1 VSAGPGDLAAAVRA
15 TVVGHRAGDEREAAA
30 AQAFVVAFD
39 RLERPLDED
48 ADPTHVT
55 ASAIVVGR
63 RGVLLHKHRRLGR
76 WLQPGGH
83 LEPGEAPADA
93 ALRECLE
100 ETGLPATFPPG
111 GPRLLRLDVHTA
123 ARGHV
128 HLDLCFL
135 ATAPDADPDP
145 PPGESQEVAWFPWEE
160 AERLADDGLSGGL
173 RSARR
178 VMPTLAGPGKW
189 EELS

>member
-1 VSAGPGDLAAAVRA
+1 MDATAAVRA
-15 TVVGHRAGDEREAAA
+15 TVVDHRPGDRSEATARL
-30 AQAFVVAFD
+30 AFLAAFD
-39 RLERPLDED
+39 RLDRPLDEH

-55 ASAIVVGR
+55 ASAIVVGT

-83 LEPGEAPADA
+83 LEPGEPPAEA

-100 ETGLPATFPPG
+100 ETGLPVTHPDG
-111 GPRLLRLDVHTA
+111 GPLLLRLDVHTA

-145 PPGESQEVAWFPWEE
+145 PPGESQQVAWFAWEE
-160 AERLADDGLSGGL
+160 ADRLADEGLSGAL

-178 VMPTLAGPGKW
+178 VVPTLAGSGEW
-189 EELS
+189 EEPS

>member
-1 VSAGPGDLAAAVRA
+1 MVSSARSTRRPTPPTSPPPPSWWAGAASCSTSTGAW
-15 TVVGHRAGDEREAAA
+15 VG
-30 AQAFVVAFD
+30 
-39 RLERPLDED
+39 
-48 ADPTHVT
+48 
-55 ASAIVVGR
+55 
-63 RGVLLHKHRRLGR
+63 

-93 ALRECLE
+93 ALRERRE
-100 ETGLPATFPPG
+100 ETGLPASFPPG
-111 GPRLLRLDVHTA
+111 GPGLIRLDVHTA

-160 AERLADDGLSGGL
+160 AERLADDGLSGDCDPPVESCL
-173 RSARR
+173 
-178 VMPTLAGPGKW
+178 PWPGPG
-189 EELS
+189 SGRS